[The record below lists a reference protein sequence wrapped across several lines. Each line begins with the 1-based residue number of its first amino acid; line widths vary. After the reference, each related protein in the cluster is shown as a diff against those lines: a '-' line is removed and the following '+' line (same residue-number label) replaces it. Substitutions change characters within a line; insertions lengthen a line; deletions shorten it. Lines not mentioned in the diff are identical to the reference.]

1 MGFGDSFG
9 GRGSYLQQTHA
20 ARLAVVV
27 GFFLMSLVAIGIPFL
42 ASKPAVV
49 VPAPAPVQE
58 VVQLLE
64 VFVPVKRVN
73 AGTPLTSAMFQKE
86 AMSLASVAA
95 LGGQPIKTVG
105 EIEGRVA
112 KAAIVPGRV
121 LMADQVMDAPDYLL
135 SKKIQPG
142 YRAITIQLDNVSGI
156 EGWGVPGSKVD
167 VLWFSDSNKADAIVT
182 TIVKGVEV
190 LSVQGRMNLTGGQQ
204 QGYVQLSSPNTEK
217 SFTVT
222 LRVSPSDGQKIFLAS
237 RSGELSLMLNGEF
250 DSIADE
256 AGPEP
261 LTKESLI
268 DRFAGVKQTDQDDK
282 LQGVVKA
289 KRPDGSVDEWSVIQ
303 GRVWKWDQGKATTWS
318 E

>member
-9 GRGSYLQQTHA
+9 GRGNGPQQTHA
-20 ARLAVVV
+20 VRLAVVV

-42 ASKPAVV
+42 ASKPATV
-49 VPAPAPVQE
+49 VPAAAPPQE

-64 VFVPVKRVN
+64 VFVPVQRVTP
-73 AGTPLTSAMFQKE
+73 GTPLTSAMFQKE

-95 LGGQPIKTVG
+95 LGGQPIKTIG
-105 EIEGRVA
+105 EIDGRVA
-112 KAAIVPGRV
+112 KIAIVPGRV

-142 YRAITIQLDNVSGI
+142 YRAITIQLDNVAGI

-167 VLWFSDSNKADAIVT
+167 VLWYSDSKQSDAVVT
-182 TIVKGVEV
+182 TIVKKVEV
-190 LSVQGRMNLTGGQQ
+190 LSVQGRMNLNGGQQ
-204 QGYVQLSSPNTEK
+204 QGYVPLSSPNTEK

-250 DSIADE
+250 DSIGEE

-261 LTKESLI
+261 LTKDSLI
-268 DRFAGVKQTDQDDK
+268 DRFSAVKAADPDDK
-282 LQGVVKA
+282 VQGVVKA
-289 KRPDGSVDEWSVIQ
+289 KRADGSVDEWSVIQ
-303 GRVWKWDQGKATTWS
+303 GRVWRWDQGRSSTWA